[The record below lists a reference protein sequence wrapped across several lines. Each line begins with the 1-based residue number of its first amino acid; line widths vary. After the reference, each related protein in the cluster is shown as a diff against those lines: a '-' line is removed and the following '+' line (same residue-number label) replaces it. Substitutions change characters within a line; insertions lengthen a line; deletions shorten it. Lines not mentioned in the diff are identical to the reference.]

1 MQNNYLCLGTI
12 NRVGCFQGNILK
24 LEDIFILKAC
34 MSTLKKFDKVMYQWQ
49 KHISAL
55 YSHWYKT

>member
-34 MSTLKKFDKVMYQWQ
+34 MSTLKNLTNLCINGKSTF
-49 KHISAL
+49 L
-55 YSHWYKT
+55 RCTHWYKT